1 MLGRGSACWEVVVY
15 GHVVLWA
22 LGEVATTFDLACD
35 PDHRFGGEEWVASDR
50 GLAGEHDGV
59 GPIEDGVGN
68 IASLGAGWARRL
80 DHRLEHLG
88 RGDDWSTEEVREA
101 DDPLLGYGHLFEGYL
116 DAEVTARDHDGIGL
130 GEDLVDIVEGGIL
143 LDLGDDQW
151 SLGYTTTQIPDI
163 LCALD
168 EGEGDIV
175 CLGLDEEVE
184 VIEVLLGEGGC
195 TDPDAG
201 EVDPLVRGE
210 GPAADHRADDARWL

>member
-59 GPIEDGVGN
+59 GPIEDGVGD

-101 DDPLLGYGHLFEGYL
+101 RSEERRVGK
-116 DAEVTARDHDGIGL
+116 
-130 GEDLVDIVEGGIL
+130 GG
-143 LDLGDDQW
+143 
-151 SLGYTTTQIPDI
+151 
-163 LCALD
+163 
-168 EGEGDIV
+168 
-175 CLGLDEEVE
+175 
-184 VIEVLLGEGGC
+184 
-195 TDPDAG
+195 
-201 EVDPLVRGE
+201 
-210 GPAADHRADDARWL
+210 RWV